1 MSKRLGIFLM
11 LNFMLMAGAAEA
23 ASGKLSAPEAL
34 AKAKAGEVT
43 LIDIRTPEEWK
54 QTGVAPGAKRVNLN
68 NPKGGDGFMAEIL
81 AALDQDKSR
90 PVALICRTGSRT
102 AMAQR
107 FLEANGFSQVFDVSE
122 GMAGNMSAGPGWVRR
137 GLPVEN

>member
-1 MSKRLGIFLM
+1 M
-11 LNFMLMAGAAEA
+11 LSFMLPSEAAQA
-23 ASGKLSAPEAL
+23 ASGKLSAPDAF
-34 AKAKAGEVT
+34 AKAKAGEVV
-43 LIDIRTPEEWK
+43 LIDIRTPDEWK

-90 PVALICRTGSRT
+90 PVALICRTGNRT

-107 FLEANGFSQVFDVSE
+107 FLTANGFSNVFDVSE
-122 GMAGNMSAGPGWVRR
+122 GMAGNMSAGPGWLRR